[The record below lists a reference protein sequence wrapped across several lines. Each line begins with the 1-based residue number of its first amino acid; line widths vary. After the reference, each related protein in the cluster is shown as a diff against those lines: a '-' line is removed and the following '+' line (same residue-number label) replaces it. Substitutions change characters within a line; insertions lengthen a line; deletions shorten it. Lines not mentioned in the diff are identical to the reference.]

1 MGVEAWNARLKNHF
15 DGLCQKVC
23 SGRSR
28 PIFGLEHGLSRDEVS
43 SLQTDIRECI
53 SRRSPSGDD
62 ILPWVVY
69 ATEIGYKYE
78 GHEYWQT
85 FERLTP
91 GWLERGDRYWLR
103 SCFHKFCEGYV
114 GARPAGIW
122 AEHFS
127 IICWPITHAILP
139 LDLQRHLARIL
150 YDLRNR
156 FSREMLDEP
165 KILGDIIAQESWNAN
180 SRFQEFAQNSLLVG
194 QTAAALL
201 VHGQD
206 GYDNLILPS
215 TLERIKRDL
224 DDERGSRHWLQVSS
238 RYAQKARLKG
248 MSRGGILSA
257 YRQAGTVAE
266 ASEQLRGLAIEPRII
281 LQPTDRKGWRV
292 LLEIPSLSQMLAH
305 FPQLRPALADSRCRV
320 TGSSGRWQARG
331 WLLYGAQVIP
341 LNEWPR
347 PDQVLV
353 KFERSTPQLDFLLRG
368 ECLLRP
374 GPISLFRIASDS
386 QGYQVLSLALRPGN
400 KYVVV
405 STSGQ
410 FSQDAWLV
418 PATLDC
424 TGAEAAIL
432 DMPDRVSPQLE
443 QIAKNIGLRMA
454 KTILVEPAGL
464 TASQWDGEGRAEWIS
479 SERPCIAISTD
490 QQVSYISI
498 VLDGGQGRVLRV
510 SPTSIGEPVF
520 VSLPQLPVGTH
531 RVDISG
537 RFSDV
542 ARDESGFLE
551 LAIRESQPWRPG
563 MGVKTALMA
572 LVDPRDPT
580 MEQLWEDRLDI
591 CLLGPE
597 KRTISCRLSL
607 FSANVATPII
617 CRTLPQMELPVDVSS
632 WRSYFEENVKRDPQ
646 IASAY
651 DEAHSCTLLFEANE
665 LGSFTLNCE
674 RGFRPLRW
682 FVQGGSSGYALRL
695 LDDSGLSSK
704 AVVSKY
710 EFEHPDTAL
719 PIDETAFMERNMP
732 ASDGLFSA
740 EQGEWRC
747 GIIIPPWYR
756 SGSGLKNLRQ
766 LGLKPNVKRHARSTD
781 SVASILVC
789 VEMWSNAQLTG
800 HLLARIRQQQVIDG
814 LLRYLSSLICGEVW
828 GKTENT
834 YLESATKPDKQML
847 ARGISDKAQYKSGVD
862 QLCSI
867 GNRLDKMSTT
877 DVISALSNTV
887 TSRLPLGTHKLAVRL
902 ASEINDWLSES
913 ALRLASSPAGLRTWA
928 GEHLRPGIDLLLL
941 HPILFRC
948 ARFIVLVSQYE
959 HPCHERQSFDWEGE
973 HN

>member
-1 MGVEAWNARLKNHF
+1 MGIEAWNARLKNHF
-15 DGLCQKVC
+15 DGLRQKVC

-28 PIFGLEHGLSRDEVS
+28 PVFGLEHGLSLDEAS
-43 SLQTDIRECI
+43 ALQTDIRECI
-53 SRRSPSGDD
+53 SRRSPSDD
-62 ILPWVVY
+62 DMLPWVVY

-91 GWLERGDRYWLR
+91 GWLVRGDRYWLR

-150 YDLRNR
+150 YDLRRR
-156 FSREMLDEP
+156 FSREMLDDP
-165 KILGDIIAQESWNAN
+165 KILGDIIAQESWSAN

-194 QTAAALL
+194 QIAAALL

-224 DDERGSRHWLQVSS
+224 DNERASRHWLQVSS
-238 RYAQKARLKG
+238 RYAQKARLSG
-248 MSRGGILSA
+248 VSRGGIGSA
-257 YRQAGTVAE
+257 YRQAATVAE
-266 ASEQLRGLAIEPRII
+266 ASEQLRELAIEPRIV
-281 LQPTDRKGWRV
+281 LQPTDLKRWRV

-331 WLLYGAQVIP
+331 WLLYGSQVVP
-341 LNEWPR
+341 LDEWPR

-353 KFERSTPQLDFLLRG
+353 KFERSTPHLDFLLRG

-374 GPISLFRIASDS
+374 GPISLFRIASDG
-386 QGYQVLSLALRPGN
+386 QGYQILSLALRPGN

-410 FSQDAWLV
+410 FSHDAWLV
-418 PATLDC
+418 PAILDC
-424 TGAEAAIL
+424 TGAEAAVL

-443 QIAKNIGLRMA
+443 QAVKSIGLRMA

-464 TASQWDGEGRAEWIS
+464 TASHWDGEGKAEWIS

-498 VLDGGQGRVLRV
+498 ALDGDQGRALRV

-520 VSLPQLPVGTH
+520 IGLPQLPVGTH
-531 RVDISG
+531 RIDISV

-542 ARDESGFLE
+542 ARDELGFLE
-551 LAIRESQPWRPG
+551 FTIRESQPWRPG
-563 MGVKTALMA
+563 MGVKTALTA

-597 KRTISCRLSL
+597 TRTISCRLSL
-607 FSANVATPII
+607 FSVNDGTPILS
-617 CRTLPQMELPVDVSS
+617 RALPQMGLPVDVSL
-632 WRSYFEENVKRDPQ
+632 WRSYFEENVRRDPG

-651 DEAHSCTLLFEANE
+651 DHAHSCTLLFEADE
-665 LGSFTLNCE
+665 LGSFTLNCV

-695 LDDSGLSSK
+695 LDDLGLSSK
-704 AVVSKY
+704 AVVSRY

-719 PIDETAFMERNMP
+719 PVDETAFVEGNMT

-740 EQGEWRC
+740 AHGEWRC
-747 GIIIPPWYR
+747 GVIIPPWAKGGGR
-756 SGSGLKNLRQ
+756 LSNLRD
-766 LGLKPNVKRHARSTD
+766 LGLKPNMKRHARSTD
-781 SVASILVC
+781 SVLSILAC
-789 VEMWSNAQLTG
+789 VGMWSNAQLTG
-800 HLLARIRQQQVIDG
+800 HLLARIRQQQVIDS
-814 LLRYLSSLICGEVW
+814 LLSYLSSLIGGEVW

-834 YLESATKPDKQML
+834 YLESAAKLDKQTL

-862 QLCSI
+862 QLRSDGDRI
-867 GNRLDKMSTT
+867 DTMSTT
-877 DVISALSNTV
+877 EVISTLSNAV
-887 TSRLPLGTHKLAVRL
+887 TSHLPLGTHRLAFRL
-902 ASEINDWLSES
+902 ASEIIDWLSEF
-913 ALRLASSPAGLRTWA
+913 ALRLASSPAGVSRWA

-948 ARFIVLVSQYE
+948 ARFIVLVRQSE
-959 HPCHERQSFDWEGE
+959 HPCHERRCFDWEGE